1 MSSRVKIIAEAG
13 VNHNGSLKKAF
24 DLVDAACKANVDYIK
39 FQTFKTEEVISKN
52 APKAD
57 YQKKNNSDKQTQYEM
72 VKNLE
77 LSKKSHLQ
85 IIKYCQKKKIKYFS
99 TAFDN
104 DSFIFLR
111 NNGLDLCKIPS
122 GEINN
127 LPYIRFLGEQ
137 GLPILMST
145 GMSTIQEIEFALNTL
160 VKAGTKKENITLL
173 HCNTAYPTPFIDAN
187 ITAIKTLKDIFNVN
201 VGYSDH
207 TLGLETAIAAVALGA
222 TFIEKHFTLKKNDQ
236 GPDHKASLNVNE
248 LTKLVKSIRNVEL
261 SLGDGIKTP
270 TNSEKKNI
278 LIARRSIVAA
288 TRIKKGT
295 IFSSKN
301 IKTKRPGSGLSPTLW
316 DNIIGTKSKFDFE
329 KDDLIKL

>member
-1 MSSRVKIIAEAG
+1 MSSKVKIIAEAG
-13 VNHNGSLKKAF
+13 VNHNGSSKKAF
-24 DLVDAACKANVDYIK
+24 DLVDAACKAKVDYIK

-111 NNGLDLCKIPS
+111 KNGLDLCKIPS

-127 LPYIRFLGEQ
+127 LPYLRFLGEQ

-145 GMSTIQEIEFALNTL
+145 GMSTMQEIEFALNTL
-160 VKAGTKKENITLL
+160 VKSGTKKKNITLL

-187 ITAIKTLKDIFNVN
+187 LRAIKTLKDTFNIN

-207 TLGLETAIAAVALGA
+207 TLGIEAAIAAVSIGA
-222 TFIEKHFTLKKNDQ
+222 TFIEKHFTLNKNDQ

-261 SLGDGIKTP
+261 SLGNGIKTP
-270 TNSEKKNI
+270 TTSEKKNI
-278 LIARRSIVAA
+278 FIARRSIVAA
-288 TRIKKGT
+288 IRIKKGT
-295 IFSSKN
+295 VFSSKN
-301 IKTKRPGSGLSPTLW
+301 IKTKRPGNGLSPTLW